1 MIIPQKPKKALRQSA
16 QSAGE
21 TKHKGYDHKTL
32 FPSPDKVPRRIS
44 AGGGVAVCAGGH
56 LRLLAGMAFR
66 RPAVRANVH
75 CGCGADAPPARAV
88 AQTIGCQGET
98 RGTEVGGRF

>member
-32 FPSPDKVPRRIS
+32 FPSLDKIPRRIS
-44 AGGGVAVCAGGH
+44 AGGCVAVFAGGH
-56 LRLLAGMAFR
+56 LRLLAGMAFH
-66 RPAVRANVH
+66 RPAVRADAH
-75 CGCGADAPPARAV
+75 CGCGAVDSPARTV
-88 AQTIGCQGET
+88 A
-98 RGTEVGGRF
+98 